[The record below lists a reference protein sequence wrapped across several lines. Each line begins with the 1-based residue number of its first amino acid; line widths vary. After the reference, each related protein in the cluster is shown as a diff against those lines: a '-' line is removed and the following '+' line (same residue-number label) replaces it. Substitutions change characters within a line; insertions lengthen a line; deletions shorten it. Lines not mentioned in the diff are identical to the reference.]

1 VREKREE
8 KKKKEKMQC
17 YETIIIIK
25 KKIKINYEG
34 QFLINSMLND
44 KIEKK
49 YEIKKEKKP

>member
-25 KKIKINYEG
+25 KKIKINYES

-49 YEIKKEKKP
+49 I

>member
-1 VREKREE
+1 MTRKPWRGERKERGEE
-8 KKKKEKMQC
+8 KKEKMQC

-49 YEIKKEKKP
+49 I

>member
-1 VREKREE
+1 MTRKPWRGERKERGEE
-8 KKKKEKMQC
+8 KKEKLQC

-25 KKIKINYEG
+25 KKIKINYES

-49 YEIKKEKKP
+49 I